1 MVSPSTPCSSQ
12 RGPFQ
17 RWSPSTGLLS
27 LRAKVL
33 KITSQ
38 RGGGW
43 LVGSVCQAA
52 GSWFHLTFHEFETGI
67 GAQPT
72 WDSLCFSPAHACFY
86 FSKQVNKLKRKRDHL
101 TGYGPVSSLTSPSYP
116 RSVVCPA
123 QATLASP
130 GSSED
135 TKHDPVLK
143 KASDLALSS
152 PGIPFPRDHMVG
164 GPTDH
169 RSLPQCHPDTS
180 LSEKEA
186 FL

>member
-1 MVSPSTPCSSQ
+1 MLAQSVKWLALGFISRFMS
-12 RGPFQ
+12 
-17 RWSPSTGLLS
+17 LS
-27 LRAKVL
+27 LA
-33 KITSQ
+33 
-38 RGGGW
+38 
-43 LVGSVCQAA
+43 LVRS
-52 GSWFHLTFHEFETGI
+52 LLGI
-67 GAQPT
+67 LSASPLLMPAC
-72 WDSLCFSPAHACFY
+72 SLSL

-135 TKHDPVLK
+135 TKHDPVPVLK
-143 KASDLALSS
+143 KASDLVLSS

-164 GPTDH
+164 APTAH
-169 RSLPQCHPDTS
+169 RSLPRCHPDTS